1 MTDRV
6 QQMLDVVKQEFET
19 ATRKP
24 RGRRAKAAMRAE
36 VREGILKNPH
46 QSPDRTPTGFKSGS
60 RGLQGGQLGF
70 SEPRHPDIWRN
81 TSTKGVDMPDHQK
94 GGLQIDPAEAA
105 LTAFKIARRHPAG
118 KGSRQEVVEGLS
130 LDRPR
135 MGEDP
140 IRPRARKARGRIF
153 RQRKSDDDLFSDS
166 QKRSEKD
173 QIATSKRRGNWIRA
187 LTGLRIR
194 H

>member
-46 QSPDRTPTGFKSGS
+46 QSPDRMSSGFKSGS
-60 RGLQGGQLGF
+60 RGLQGGQPGF

-81 TSTKGVDMPDHQK
+81 TSTKGAGMPDHPK
-94 GGLQIDPAEAA
+94 GGPQIDPAEAA
-105 LTAFKIARRHPAG
+105 LAAFQNARRHPAG
-118 KGSRQEVVEGLS
+118 KFSRQESVEELS

-135 MGEDP
+135 MDEET
-140 IRPRARKARGRIF
+140 IRPHAGKARGRI
-153 RQRKSDDDLFSDS
+153 L
-166 QKRSEKD
+166 
-173 QIATSKRRGNWIRA
+173 
-187 LTGLRIR
+187 
-194 H
+194 